1 MASDIPNNPSQG
13 LNLGGQ
19 PGAYGDTFNA
29 LDLFKGAD
37 AWIAYDAQGNEL
49 RNVVAVDGKG
59 WMTDI
64 PVING
69 QPATVVVNVF
79 YTQIV
84 PSGSYI
90 VEWTGEGDLTT
101 YTDYDV
107 IGPNKI
113 RVNYTADY
121 SNGDNGISLVINST
135 DPNNT
140 GNYIRDIK
148 VYQEKYSDLIAMGE
162 KFDPEWFQAVDDF
175 RVLRTH
181 DWQGTNFSKV
191 TGWVPNDQT
200 SDQAFWVRPDRGMPY
215 ELLVEMA
222 NETRSDLWINI
233 PHLATDDYM
242 KKAAE
247 YVKANLDPDLR
258 VYVEYTNEY
267 WTTIFDQHPY
277 LIQQGAEKFGDVPFA
292 NAQAY
297 GARASEMAQIF
308 KQVFGTDSA
317 RLYPTVTLNHG
328 AFNTQE
334 AITMLTTP
342 AYVAQGGLSPLQAGI
357 RHLATDGYLYWGSDD
372 PATGALIDT
381 WLDDPDKGYG
391 AARDYLIAQL
401 NDDLAPA
408 WVKGR
413 ALADLNNLSFG
424 IYEGGA
430 LLINGSYE
438 KPGPDRFLQFNK
450 DVQLSAEMRQ
460 VYEAT
465 LAAWQSTGSGPFA
478 WYSDTGRAGQV
489 GDYGLWNA
497 PDFKPELRTEA
508 IIAANQNVDPWWT
521 GDTRPAST
529 FDNGK
534 YDAGTEA
541 ADSMTGTRLEDRLYG
556 LAGDDKMYGLAGN
569 DRLVGGKGND
579 TSYGGDSNDALYG
592 GDGNDRWLG
601 GDGGNDLVYG
611 DAGDDRMDGGAGTDA
626 LYGGAG
632 RDYITGGAG
641 ADTIRGGDETGAGDS
656 WLAGGDGDD
665 TVFGEAGDDRI
676 DGDAGADKLNGDA
689 GRDYI
694 TGGAD
699 ADTIRGGDETGAGDR
714 WLGGDGGNDMV
725 YGEAGDDRMDG
736 GAGTDALYGGT
747 GRDYLTGAAEVDAL
761 YGGEGYDALLGGD
774 GNDVLS
780 GGAGTDGLYGGA
792 GADIFDYDRGSGAD
806 NIYDFVNDADTLRID
821 PAYGLTIAQIIASAS
836 VIGPHAYIRLGGGD
850 AIYVH
855 NWIAN
860 GNTIAQLA
868 DDIELA

>member
-1 MASDIPNNPSQG
+1 MERNMLPDASINPSQG

-29 LDLFKGAD
+29 IDLFKGAD
-37 AWIAYDAQGNEL
+37 AWITFDSQGKEI
-49 RNVVAVDGKG
+49 RNAVAVDSKG
-59 WMTDI
+59 WMTDM
-64 PVING
+64 PVIDG

-101 YTDYDV
+101 YTDYEV

-121 SNGDNGISLVINST
+121 SKGDNGLSLVINST

-148 VYQEKYSDLIAMGE
+148 VYQERYSDLIAMGE

-191 TGWVPNDQT
+191 TDWVPGDQT
-200 SDQAFWVRPDRGMPY
+200 SDQAFWVRPDRGMPF

-277 LIQQGAEKFGDVPFA
+277 LIQQGAEKFGDAPFA

-297 GARASEMAQIF
+297 GARASEMTQIF
-308 KQVFGTDSA
+308 KDVFGADGA
-317 RLYPTVTLNHG
+317 RLYPTVTLNHD

-342 AYVAQGGLSPLQAGI
+342 AYTAQGGKSPLEAGI
-357 RHLATDGYLYWGSDD
+357 RHLATDGYLYWGSDN

-401 NDDLAPA
+401 NDNLAPA

-413 ALADLNNLSFG
+413 ALADLNSLSFG

-430 LLINGSYE
+430 LLINGSYKE
-438 KPGPDRFLQFNK
+438 PGPDRFLQFNK
-450 DVQLSAEMRQ
+450 NVQLSPEMRQ

-465 LAAWQSTGSGPFA
+465 LAAWQKTGSGPFA
-478 WYSDTGRAGQV
+478 WYSDTGRAGEV

-508 IIAANQNVDPWWT
+508 IIAANQDVDPWWT
-521 GDTRPAST
+521 SDTRPPST

-541 ADSMTGTRLEDRLYG
+541 ADVMTGTRLDDRLYG
-556 LAGDDKMYGLAGN
+556 LSGDDKLVGFDGNDTLIGGLGNDRLGGGNGEDLLDGGAGDDFVSGWAGN
-569 DRLVGGKGND
+569 DRMLGGN
-579 TSYGGDSNDALYG
+579 
-592 GDGNDRWLG
+592 GNDR
-601 GDGGNDLVYG
+601 
-611 DAGDDRMDGGAGTDA
+611 
-626 LYGGAG
+626 
-632 RDYITGGAG
+632 I
-641 ADTIRGGDETGAGDS
+641 
-656 WLAGGDGDD
+656 
-665 TVFGEAGDDRI
+665 
-676 DGDAGADKLNGDA
+676 
-689 GRDYI
+689 
-694 TGGAD
+694 
-699 ADTIRGGDETGAGDR
+699 
-714 WLGGDGGNDMV
+714 
-725 YGEAGDDRMDG
+725 YGEAGNDDIQ
-736 GAGTDALYGGT
+736 
-747 GRDYLTGAAEVDAL
+747 
-761 YGGEGYDALLGGD
+761 
-774 GNDVLS
+774 
-780 GGAGTDGLYGGA
+780 GGA
-792 GADIFDYDRGSGAD
+792 GADILVGGAGDDVISGGAD
-806 NIYDFVNDADTLRID
+806 NDQIYGEGGNDTLKGDAGVDFMAGGLGDDKLDGGTEGDRLFGEGGFDQLTGSDGNDYLDGGLQDDVLFGGGGNDVMLGNADRDQLTGGAGQDYFAFGSLNQGSDAILDFTTSDADRVYIF
-821 PAYGLTIAQIIASAS
+821 AAGFGGGLTAGALAANRFVSGTAPLANQAFGQFLYNTATGQLLFDADGTGGLAAQ
-836 VIGPHAYIRLGGGD
+836 
-850 AIYVH
+850 
-855 NWIAN
+855 
-860 GNTIAQLA
+860 
-868 DDIELA
+868 ELATVFTAGGVAATLTAADFLLF